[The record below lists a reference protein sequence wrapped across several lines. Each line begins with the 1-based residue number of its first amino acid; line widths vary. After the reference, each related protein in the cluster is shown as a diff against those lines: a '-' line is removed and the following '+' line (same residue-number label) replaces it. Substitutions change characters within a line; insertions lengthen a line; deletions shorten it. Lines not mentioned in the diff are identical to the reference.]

1 MRLVMSDVEQ
11 LRDDLHFVRSAVA
24 RRERADNGPALILYL
39 WAAYVV
45 IGYTLMDVRIAWAGP
60 FFAVGG
66 CIGGLLSWWIG
77 RGYSRKSG
85 EWDRATAMRGML
97 HFGGG
102 IIAAFIF
109 TMCLAMTIESLR
121 STRGSQVFVVMIGLV
136 YFLWGV
142 HYQRHFMLLGLI
154 VMAGGAVVGLIPHYG
169 WTMLGI
175 VISLGLVLPTLIPWR
190 RLTGRPTPATPNET
204 A

>member
-1 MRLVMSDVEQ
+1 MGDVEQ

-24 RRERADNGPALILYL
+24 RRERTDMGPSLILWV

-45 IGYTLMDVRIAWAGP
+45 IGYTLMDVRSRGP
-60 FFAVGG
+60 GRFSRSVESSAECSG
-66 CIGGLLSWWIG
+66 WWIG
-77 RGYSRKSG
+77 RGYSQKSG
-85 EWDRATAMRGML
+85 ESDHATAAKGML

-102 IIAAFIF
+102 IVAAFIF

-121 STRGSQVFVVMIGLV
+121 GPRGSQVFVVMIGLV

-142 HYQRHFMLLGLI
+142 HYQRYFMLLGLV

-190 RLTGRPTPATPNET
+190 RLTGRPSPATPNET